1 MKKLLLT
8 LLCAPLL
15 MTGCLNGTDYEPPTM
30 PEFTFNQLQ
39 FKGKMTA
46 TPQAG
51 SQFAKF
57 TQENVQFSILP
68 PADPEKDQ
76 KVTLRL
82 QNVRF
87 VEQMPVS
94 IECTYPD
101 LVLMAWPYDK
111 HLTASPADK
120 NAPMYPYYQGKPLDI
135 NQDGTPDP
143 EYKTTDLLVDV
154 VFTNDKITKAGVK
167 FHCYTMEVLIEGEP
181 IQ

>member
-46 TPQAG
+46 TPLPG

-57 TQENVQFSILP
+57 EQENVKFSILP
-68 PADPEKDQ
+68 PVDPEKDPR
-76 KVTLRL
+76 VTLSL
-82 QNVRF
+82 ENVRF

-94 IECTYPD
+94 IACTYPN
-101 LVLMAWPYDK
+101 LLLTAWPYDK
-111 HLTASPADK
+111 LLRAEPADK
-120 NAPMYPYYQGKPLDI
+120 NSPMYPYYNGVPIDI
-135 NQDGTPDP
+135 NQDGVPDP
-143 EYKTTDLLVDV
+143 EYKTTDLV
-154 VFTNDKITKAGVK
+154 VEILFQDDKIAKGGVK
-167 FHCYTMEVLIEGEP
+167 FHCNTMEVLIIGNP
-181 IQ
+181 IN

>member
-15 MTGCLNGTDYEPPTM
+15 MTGCLNGSDYEPPTM

-46 TPQAG
+46 TPLQG
-51 SQFAKF
+51 SEFTKF
-57 TQENVQFSILP
+57 TQEDVLFSILP

-76 KVTLRL
+76 RVTLRL

-94 IECTYPD
+94 IECTYPN

-111 HLTASPADK
+111 HLTAQPADK
-120 NAPMYPYYQGKPLDI
+120 EPMYPYYQGLPLDI
-135 NQDGTPDP
+135 DKDGKPDE
-143 EYKTTDLLVDV
+143 EYKTTDLLVDI

-181 IQ
+181 IN